1 MKAVFLQLTPR
12 SLLLTPV
19 HKAGRQNLYGAPAAF
34 ELPESLRGAGVA
46 IAQSHSLAVFT
57 ATCMRGTDFEGS
69 PLIICLDSAAAVIK
83 EYRHL
88 PAKPADLR
96 RFAALQAETVLKDTP
111 DHYYIATREYNHTEL
126 SSGRLKAV
134 LFAVPKELVASLARE
149 FRLAGLK
156 VLRICPMLSGMMSSC
171 RSLLEISPKN
181 ANYQKKTVAVIDAG
195 YENLRVILFANGEP
209 IFMKEFDSVWPD
221 IVEMLHRDGGC
232 SYEEAL
238 REMKRPG
245 FLLSAG
251 NASFG
256 ESVTSL
262 VSTLL
267 ETASAEA
274 VRNLRVV
281 LSAERLEPQQLIFC
295 GALAFHPDFDRYFEG
310 LSLEIPY
317 VNAEKASKTF
327 QSMMGTEAQAAAQG
341 SRGRDFFTLNG
352 MLEPH
357 GVIDFLEQEKERIG
371 GRRIN
376 IAVVAL
382 LCAVAVGV
390 MSIEPILYSHAWA
403 QGKADEN
410 ALSSPQITE
419 IKGLASKK
427 FQLENQYRAI
437 ENDEKLLPAQKS
449 KLEEAV
455 SNLQKQLA
463 PQVKSITNLQVDGS
477 TGTVTVT
484 FTAADMGQFN
494 SARDSVSGNG
504 YFEVQVPFTITKAAS
519 DYQCSTTLHV
529 KNYQPAAANSAV
541 GTSSAA
547 ASSSKKGG

>member
-1 MKAVFLQLTPR
+1 M
-12 SLLLTPV
+12 
-19 HKAGRQNLYGAPAAF
+19 HKTGRQNLYGVPAAF
-34 ELPESLRGAGVA
+34 ELPESLRGAGKA
-46 IAQSHSLAVFT
+46 ITQPHLLAVFT
-57 ATCMRGTDFEGS
+57 ANCMRGADFEGS
-69 PLIICLDSAAAVIK
+69 PIIICLDSAAAVVK

-96 RFAALQAETVLKDTP
+96 KFAALEAETVLKDSP
-111 DHYYIATREYNHTEL
+111 DHYFIATREYNRTEL

-134 LFAVPKELVASLARE
+134 LFAVPKELIASLARE

-171 RSLLEISPKN
+171 RSLLGISPQN
-181 ANYQKKTVAVIDAG
+181 ADYQNKTVAVIDAG
-195 YENLRVILFANGEP
+195 YENLRVILFTNGEP
-209 IFMKEFDSVWPD
+209 VFMKEFDSVWPD
-221 IVEMLHRDGGC
+221 ILEMLHRDGGC

-281 LSAERLEPQQLIFC
+281 LSAERLEPQQVIFC
-295 GALAFHPDFDRYFEG
+295 GALASHPDFDRYFES

-317 VNAEKASKTF
+317 VNAEEASKTF
-327 QSMMGTEAQAAAQG
+327 QSLMDAEAQAAAQG
-341 SRGRDFFTLNG
+341 SRGRDFFTLDG
-352 MLEPH
+352 MLEH

-390 MSIEPILYSHAWA
+390 MAIEPILYSRASA
-403 QGKADEN
+403 QVKADAN

-419 IKGLASKK
+419 IKGLSSKA

-437 ENDEKLLPAQKS
+437 ESDEKLLPAQKS

-455 SNLQKQLA
+455 SSLQKQLA
-463 PQVKSITNLQVDGS
+463 PQVKSITDFQVDGS
-477 TGTVTVT
+477 TGTVTVN
-484 FTAADMGQFN
+484 FVAADMGQFN
-494 SARDSVSGNG
+494 SARNSVSGSG
-504 YFEVQVPFTITKAAS
+504 YFEVQVPFTITKTAS
-519 DYQCSTTLHV
+519 DYQCSTTLRV
-529 KNYQPAAANSAV
+529 RNYQPAVANSTGGA
-541 GTSSAA
+541 SSAA

>member
-1 MKAVFLQLTPR
+1 MRKV
-12 SLLLTPV
+12 
-19 HKAGRQNLYGAPAAF
+19 GRQNLYGAPVAF
-34 ELPESLRGAGVA
+34 ELPESLRGAGKAVT
-46 IAQSHSLAVFT
+46 QPHSLAVFT
-57 ATCMRGTDFEGS
+57 ATCMRGADFEGS
-69 PLIICLDSAAAVIK
+69 PLIICLDSTAAVVK

-134 LFAVPKELVASLARE
+134 LFAVPKELIASLARE
-149 FRLAGLK
+149 FRLTGLK

-171 RSLLEISPKN
+171 RSLLGVSPKN
-181 ANYQKKTVAVIDAG
+181 ADFQNKTVAVIDAG

-221 IVEMLHRDGGC
+221 ILEMLHRDGGC

-281 LSAERLEPQQLIFC
+281 LSAERLEPAQVIFC
-295 GALAFHPDFDRYFEG
+295 GALASHPDFDRYFES

-317 VNAEKASKTF
+317 VNAEEASQTF
-327 QSMMGTEAQAAAQG
+327 QSLMDTEAQAAAQG

-357 GVIDFLEQEKERIG
+357 GVIDFLEQEKGRIG

-376 IAVVAL
+376 IAVLTL
-382 LCAVAVGV
+382 LCVAAISV
-390 MSIEPILYSHAWA
+390 MSIEPILYYRAWA
-403 QGKADEN
+403 QVNADN
-410 ALSSPQITE
+410 IALALPQITE
-419 IKGLASKK
+419 VKGLASKK

-437 ENDEKLLPAQKS
+437 ESDEKLLPAQKS

-463 PQVKSITNLQVDGS
+463 PQVKSLANVQVDGS

-494 SARDSVSGNG
+494 SARDSVSGDG
-504 YFEVQVPFTITKAAS
+504 YFEVQVPFNITRTTS
-519 DYQCSTTLHV
+519 GDYQCSTTLHI
-529 KNYQPAAANSAV
+529 KNYQPAAANSS
-541 GTSSAA
+541 GITSSAA